1 MGLYWRFKLIYNNE
15 EMIKEITAKTLLSSS
30 KHPDPWFGI
39 KYTMNLYRGCQHQ
52 CIYCDSRSECYQ
64 IEDFAEILVK
74 VNAIEL
80 LKKELPAKRVKGTVG
95 LGSMNDCYMPVEERY
110 RLTRQALELI
120 ARYRFPVHIIT
131 KSDLVLRDMDLL
143 VEIGK
148 VYAAVSF
155 TITAADDALAE
166 ILEPGAPLPSRRYQ
180 ALKAL
185 SEKGIYAGITLMPV
199 LPFIEDNE
207 ENILAIVDRARE
219 AGAKYIIASFGMTM
233 RDRQRAYYY
242 GKLDRLFPGL
252 REKYEKRF
260 GDRYSCGAL
269 NAGKLEKM
277 SHEACARYSIATRM
291 TQYAMETPQLQ
302 LGLFDPGAHAGKA

>member
-1 MGLYWRFKLIYNNE
+1 
-15 EMIKEITAKTLLSSS
+15 MIKEITAKTLLSSS

-80 LKKELPAKRVKGTVG
+80 LKKELPSKRTKGTIG

-120 ARYRFPVHIIT
+120 ARYRFPVHILT
-131 KSDLVLRDMDLL
+131 KSDLVLRDTDLL
-143 VEIGK
+143 TEIGK
-148 VYAAVSF
+148 VYAAVSL
-155 TITAADDALAE
+155 TITTADDELAVK
-166 ILEPGAPLPSRRYQ
+166 LEPGAPIPFRRYQ
-180 ALKAL
+180 AIKTL
-185 SEKGIYAGITLMPV
+185 SDQGIYTGIMLMPV

-242 GKLDRLFPGL
+242 GKLDTLFPGL

-260 GDRYSCGAL
+260 GDQYSCGAL

-277 SHEACARYSIATRM
+277 FHEACARYGIATRM
-291 TQYAMETPQLQ
+291 IQYTMETPQLQ
-302 LGLFDPGAHAGKA
+302 LGLFDPGTHAGKA

>member
-1 MGLYWRFKLIYNNE
+1 
-15 EMIKEITAKTLLSSS
+15 MIKEITAKTLLSSA
-30 KHPDPWFGI
+30 KHPDPWFGV

-80 LKKELPAKRVKGTVG
+80 LKKELPSKRTKGTIG

-110 RLTRQALELI
+110 RLTRQALELV

-155 TITAADDALAE
+155 TITTADDALAAK
-166 ILEPGAPLPSRRYQ
+166 LEPGAPSPSRRYQ
-180 ALKAL
+180 AIKTL
-185 SEKGIYAGITLMPV
+185 SGQGIYTGITLMPV

-207 ENILAIVDRARE
+207 ENIAMIVEGAHR
-219 AGAKYIIASFGMTM
+219 AGAKYIVASFGMTM

-242 GKLDRLFPGL
+242 DHLDRLFPGL

-260 GDRYSCGAL
+260 GDQYSCGAPS
-269 NAGKLEKM
+269 AGNLEKTFR
-277 SHEACARYSIATRM
+277 EACARYGIATRM
-291 TQYAMETPQLQ
+291 TQYAMQTSQLQ
-302 LGLFDPGAHAGKA
+302 LGLFDPGTHAGKA

>member
-1 MGLYWRFKLIYNNE
+1 
-15 EMIKEITAKTLLSSS
+15 
-30 KHPDPWFGI
+30 
-39 KYTMNLYRGCQHQ
+39 
-52 CIYCDSRSECYQ
+52 
-64 IEDFAEILVK
+64 
-74 VNAIEL
+74 
-80 LKKELPAKRVKGTVG
+80 
-95 LGSMNDCYMPVEERY
+95 
-110 RLTRQALELI
+110 
-120 ARYRFPVHIIT
+120 
-131 KSDLVLRDMDLL
+131 
-143 VEIGK
+143 
-148 VYAAVSF
+148 
-155 TITAADDALAE
+155 
-166 ILEPGAPLPSRRYQ
+166 
-180 ALKAL
+180 
-185 SEKGIYAGITLMPV
+185 MPV

-277 SHEACARYSIATRM
+277 FHEACARYSIATRM
-291 TQYAMETPQLQ
+291 TQYAMEIPQLQ

>member
-80 LKKELPAKRVKGTVG
+80 LKKELPSKRVKGTVG
-95 LGSMNDCYMPVEERY
+95 LGSMNDCYMPVEKRY

-120 ARYRFPVHIIT
+120 ARCRFPVHIIT
-131 KSDLVLRDMDLL
+131 KSDLALRDTDLL
-143 VEIGK
+143 AQIGK

-155 TITAADDALAE
+155 TITTADDSLAKK
-166 ILEPGAPLPSRRYQ
+166 LEPGAPIPSRRYQ
-180 ALKAL
+180 AIKTL
-185 SEKGIYAGITLMPV
+185 SEKGIYTGITLMPV

-207 ENILAIVDRARE
+207 ENISTIINRARD
-219 AGAKYIIASFGMTM
+219 AGAKYIIASFGMTL
-233 RDRQRAYYY
+233 RDRQREYYY
-242 GKLDRLFPGL
+242 DKLACLFPGL
-252 REKYEKRF
+252 RQRYEQRF
-260 GDRYSCGAL
+260 GEQYSCSA
-269 NAGKLEKM
+269 NQAGQLERAF
-277 SHEACARYSIATRM
+277 HEACARYDIATRM
-291 TQYAMETPQLQ
+291 THFTKESPQLQ
-302 LGLFDPGAHAGKA
+302 LGLFDPGTHSGKA